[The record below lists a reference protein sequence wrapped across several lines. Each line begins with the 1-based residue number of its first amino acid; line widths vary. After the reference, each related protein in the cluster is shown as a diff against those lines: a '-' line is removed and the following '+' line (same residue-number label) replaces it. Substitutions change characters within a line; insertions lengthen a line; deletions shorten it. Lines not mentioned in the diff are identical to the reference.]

1 MQQSDHASHQH
12 YALCHQCDIMCELPP
27 IEQAHQAVCP
37 RCHTKLAREL
47 TNMRRDT
54 VIYSS
59 CALIMLLLS
68 ASFVFIHIKV
78 IGIIDNLRLLSIPT
92 ILYEYQYPSLMV
104 LFLLFTLILPI
115 CVLIIQ
121 LILCSPIRLSKYH
134 KRNLLIAY
142 GKLEHW
148 CMPEI
153 FMAGVLVSFVKLT
166 SYGEIGVDKAFW
178 SFALFIFF
186 YLKSSIDF
194 SPRKFWNEIASNNF
208 IKTNL
213 LSGKTG
219 MSQNIRLCLHC
230 HAMLPAEL
238 THCPRCKCK
247 GTLRQKNSIQWTIA
261 LLMTSLMFY
270 LPANIYGIMNTVFL
284 SAESSSTIL
293 DGVIYM
299 WQEGDYP
306 VALVI
311 FSASV
316 TIPILKILA
325 LSWLCYFVL
334 VTRKKNKDDCLQM
347 NRLYNI
353 VEFIGRWSMIDIFVV
368 SVISA
373 LIRNKEMMSVYPDI
387 GAIFFASVVVITMI
401 ASQKY
406 DPRLI
411 WDKN

>member
-1 MQQSDHASHQH
+1 MQQHYPAGQH
-12 YALCHQCDIMCELPP
+12 YALCHHCDIMCELPA
-27 IEQAHQAVCP
+27 IEEDHQVICP
-37 RCHTKLAREL
+37 RCHTKLARRQTDMKRNTIL
-47 TNMRRDT
+47 
-54 VIYSS
+54 YSS

-68 ASFVFIHIKV
+68 ACFIFIHIKV
-78 IGIIDNLRLLSIPT
+78 VGILDNLKLLSIPN
-92 ILYEYQYPSLMV
+92 ILYEYQYPSLML
-104 LFLLFTLILPI
+104 LFLLFILILPI
-115 CVLIIQ
+115 CALVIQ

-142 GKLEHW
+142 GKLTHW

-178 SFALFIFF
+178 SFSLFVFF
-186 YLKSSIDF
+186 YLKSSVNF
-194 SPRKFWNEIASNNF
+194 LPRKFWNEIASNNF
-208 IKTNL
+208 IKTDL
-213 LSGKTG
+213 LPGKTG
-219 MSQNIRLCLHC
+219 ISQHIRLCLHC
-230 HAMLPAEL
+230 HAMLPAQL
-238 THCPRCKCK
+238 AHCPRCKCK
-247 GTLRQKNSIQWTIA
+247 GKLRQKNSIQWTIA
-261 LLMTSLMFY
+261 LLLTSLMFY
-270 LPANIYGIMNTVFL
+270 IPANLYGIMNTVFL
-284 SAESSSTIL
+284 GAASSSTIL

-316 TIPILKILA
+316 IIPILKILA

-334 VTRKKNKDDCLQM
+334 AIRKKNKDDCLQM

-411 WDKN
+411 WDRN